1 MQKYVAG
8 VLSAILPGLGQA
20 YNRMA
25 AKAVGLIVVYLL
37 TVWATWTYSMWIAII
52 PIIIWLYAIYEAYAT
67 RKGMK

>member
-25 AKAVGLIVVYLL
+25 AKAIGLIVVYLI
-37 TVWATWTYSMWIAII
+37 TVWATLNYSAWIAII
-52 PIIIWLYAIYEAYAT
+52 PIIIWLYAIYEAYIA
-67 RKGMK
+67 RARMK